1 MAAIPK
7 SRSQPEQQP
16 YGDQPSRQ
24 IRKRLSQQ
32 PVHKTVNLAH
42 IRYIAGG
49 DSAQIV
55 FSQSLHGAVQGINVL
70 KSAYGKNAA
79 INDNRITT
87 DYFLQDATFF
97 KIDAISLGYTLDLSK
112 WQKYVSS
119 ARFYVTARDVATF
132 TRYKGYNPEQNVNG
146 LFPGLAGFQDVR
158 SMYPQTIRWTFGMQL
173 KF

>member
-1 MAAIPK
+1 MDHNFRYKNFDLGI
-7 SRSQPEQQP
+7 SCRSWIKYDVFDETELY
-16 YGDQPSRQ
+16 YGLKGQ
-24 IRKRLSQQ
+24 
-32 PVHKTVNLAH
+32 
-42 IRYIAGG
+42 
-49 DSAQIV
+49 
-55 FSQSLHGAVQGINVL
+55 QGINVL